1 MARQKRVRLPKIT
14 TVIGRETEIMGS
26 VRFDGGLHLDG
37 TVKGDVEGKPGKDS
51 TLTVGRTGT
60 IEGDVRVTNVI
71 LDGTVMG
78 DVRAA
83 DRAELARNARVTGK
97 LHYQWLDM
105 AMGAQVNGQLIHG
118 KGQEAPL
125 LRYDGD
131 HDAQQEPPS
140 IRPADAL
147 TGGAGQLE
155 AAALR
160 DVEVIPAG
168 DDAGN
173 KLD

>member
-1 MARQKRVRLPKIT
+1 
-14 TVIGRETEIMGS
+14 MGS

-60 IEGDVRVTNVI
+60 IEGDVCVTNVI

-83 DRAELARNARVTGK
+83 ERAELARNARVTGK
-97 LHYQWLDM
+97 LYYQWLDM

-118 KGQEAPL
+118 QGQEAPL
-125 LRYDGD
+125 LRYEGD
-131 HDAQQEPPS
+131 HNAQDQEEPPS

-155 AAALR
+155 AAALK
-160 DVEVIPAG
+160 DVEVVPVG
-168 DDAGN
+168 DEAAN